1 MRLYDISR
9 ERTTSELFPG
19 TPPVELKRE
28 CEMARGDEY
37 NLSALCAS
45 LHAGTH
51 CDAPLHFVDGAM
63 DIAQMPLSRYIG
75 RCYVLEAPAE
85 RLSAQFF
92 RDRLPHD
99 VARLLMKGGG
109 AAHLSP
115 EAAEYLSEHGVVTI
129 GTDALS
135 VSHMEE
141 DAAVHT
147 ALMRADIA
155 IIETLDLSGV
165 AGGWYTLFAPPV
177 KIAGAE
183 GAFCRAVLV
192 EEE

>member
-9 ERTTSELFPG
+9 ELTTAELFPG
-19 TPPVELKRE
+19 TPPVVLIRE
-28 CEMARGDEY
+28 CDMMQGDAY
-37 NLSALCAS
+37 NLSALSAS

-51 CDAPLHFVDGAM
+51 CDAPMHFVNGAM

-75 RCYVLEAPAE
+75 RCYVLEVPAQ
-85 RLSAQFF
+85 RLDARFF
-92 RDRLPHD
+92 QDNLPSGA
-99 VARLLMKGGG
+99 ARLLVQGGG

-115 EAAEYLSEHGVVTI
+115 EAAEYLAERGVVTI

-135 VSHMEE
+135 VSRMEE

-147 ALMRADIA
+147 ALMRAQVA

-165 AGGWYTLFAPPV
+165 PEGWYTLFAPPV

>member
-9 ERTTSELFPG
+9 ELTTAELFPG
-19 TPPVELKRE
+19 TPPVELIRE
-28 CEMARGDEY
+28 CDMARGDAY
-37 NLSALCAS
+37 NLSSLCAS

-51 CDAPLHFVDGAM
+51 CDAPLHFVNGAA
-63 DIAQMPLSRYIG
+63 DIAEMPLSRYIG
-75 RCYVLEAPAE
+75 RCYVMEVPAG
-85 RLSAQFF
+85 RLDAQFF
-92 RDRLPHD
+92 RDRLLSGT
-99 VARLLMKGGG
+99 ARLLIKGNG

-115 EAAEYLSEHGVVTI
+115 DAAEYLLEHGVVTI

-135 VSHMEE
+135 VSRMEE

-147 ALMRADIA
+147 ALMRAEVA
-155 IIETLDLSGV
+155 IIETLDLSGIQE
-165 AGGWYTLFAPPV
+165 GWYTLFAPPV

>member
-9 ERTTSELFPG
+9 ELTTAELFPG
-19 TPPVELKRE
+19 TPPVALIRE
-28 CEMARGDEY
+28 CDMAQGDAF
-37 NLSALCAS
+37 NLSSLNAS

-51 CDAPLHFVDGAM
+51 CDAPLHFVDGGA
-63 DIAQMPLSRYIG
+63 DIVEMPLSRYIG
-75 RCYVLEAPAE
+75 RCYVMEVPPQ
-85 RLSAQFF
+85 RLDAQFF
-92 RDRLPHD
+92 RDRLLSGT
-99 VARLLMKGGG
+99 ARLLMKGGG

-115 EAAEYLSEHGVVTI
+115 DAAEYLLERGVVTI

-135 VSHMEE
+135 VSRMEE
-141 DAAVHT
+141 DAAVH
-147 ALMRADIA
+147 AILMRAQAA

-165 AGGWYTLFAPPV
+165 LEGWYTLFAPPV